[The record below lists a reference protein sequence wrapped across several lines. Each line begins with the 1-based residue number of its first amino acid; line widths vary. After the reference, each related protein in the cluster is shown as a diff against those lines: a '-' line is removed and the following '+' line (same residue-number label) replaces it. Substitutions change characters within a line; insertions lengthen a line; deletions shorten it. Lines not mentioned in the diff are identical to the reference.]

1 MAGIGRRVAATAVL
15 LALLSGCAQP
25 VRLSGPQVAFWAGRM
40 ALRVEAD
47 QAQSFSAA
55 FELKGDAQAGEL
67 SLFSPLGATIAQM
80 AWKPGEARLRSDGKE
95 LHFGSLDALTRHA
108 TGTEPFALPQRWLDR
123 KSSLKSKTVYN
134 YVTTADTHG
143 GNSGSPSVNAKGEV
157 VGILFDGNLESLPNR
172 FVYREER
179 ERSVHVASQGI
190 VEALRTVYGARR
202 LLAEL
207 GL

>member
-1 MAGIGRRVAATAVL
+1 MAAIGRRVAATAVL

-108 TGTEPFALPQRWLDR
+108 TGTELPVAGMFQWLAGENA
-123 KSSLKSKTVYN
+123 VIAGWQ
-134 YVTTADTHG
+134 ADLHELGTG
-143 GNSGSPSVNAKGEV
+143 RLVARR
-157 VGILFDGNLESLPNR
+157 SLPPP
-172 FVYREER
+172 
-179 ERSVHVASQGI
+179 A
-190 VEALRTVYGARR
+190 VEIR
-202 LLAEL
+202 LVLD
-207 GL
+207 